1 MSSTTES
8 RPAPGALRTALNP
21 DRRKIIYGFVA
32 AICLF
37 ILGDILKPG
46 FASSSGIQQ
55 ILQISSFVGIVAAG
69 QTFVILVGGID
80 LSVPWVL
87 NAAAII
93 LVAQANGSNGGLAVA
108 IVLALLFGLA
118 CGIVNGLGIVLLG
131 VPAVV
136 MTLGMNG
143 IIEGLSLGVTHGLTC
158 GGCTKPAPTSLVN
171 LMSGKTLGIDTSLLI
186 WLVIIVVVTF
196 VLSFT
201 TFGRRIY
208 AVGNSQRVSRLAGVN
223 VKLVTVAL
231 YALSGLFAAIAG
243 IALCGF
249 GGGATIGM
257 GDPYLFQSI
266 AAVVIGGTYILGG
279 RGSYLGTVAGAIVL
293 TTLVSVLLAQ
303 NAPDYARDIVYGVVI
318 LAILLLYGRQKGEA

>member
-1 MSSTTES
+1 MRSAARGTSSWSPAS
-8 RPAPGALRTALNP
+8 RGRT
-21 DRRKIIYGFVA
+21 
-32 AICLF
+32 C
-37 ILGDILKPG
+37 DILKPG
-46 FASSSGIQQ
+46 FASASGIQQ
-55 ILQISSFVGIVAAG
+55 ILQVSSFVGLVAAG

-87 NAAAII
+87 NAAAIV
-93 LVAQANGSNGGLAVA
+93 LVSQSAGSNGRLPLA
-108 IVLALLFGLA
+108 IVLALALGIA
-118 CGIVNGLGIVLLG
+118 CGAVNGLGIVLLG

-171 LMSGKTLGIDTSLLI
+171 AMTGKTLGIDTSLLI
-186 WLVIIVVVTF
+186 WLAIIVLVSF

-208 AVGNSQRVSRLAGVN
+208 AVGNSERVSNLAGVN

-231 YALSGLFAAIAG
+231 YALSGMFAALAG
-243 IALCGF
+243 IALAGF
-249 GGGATIGM
+249 GGSATLGM

-279 RGSYLGTVAGAIVL
+279 RGHYLGTVAGAIVL
-293 TTLVSVLLAQ
+293 TALVSVLLAQ
-303 NAPDYARDIVYGVVI
+303 SAPDYARDIVYGVVI
-318 LAILLLYGRQKGEA
+318 LAILLLYGRQRGPA